1 MMSPYSMDMHIFTP
15 PASVAKYLSGA
26 LATIFLAAGAVS
38 GADAGKPAYAES
50 FETGGAESGWKLQ
63 GNVRVD
69 DEAVDGDRSLALT
82 KVAER
87 PQEAV
92 VATGPAF
99 AISPGNWQV
108 QAAGRTDLNSMD
120 NSYNG
125 TLDLE
130 SLDAKGEVIDRSTVY
145 IQFRK
150 HNWERV
156 SPVIEVPEGA
166 TAARFVGRINKET
179 PGTFWIDELAV
190 APVAAAANKMRL
202 MFNMEALGHLLYPTD
217 PRKATI
223 EVWSLQPL
231 TADKATVSVRDYWG
245 AEQAPAIEVPL
256 RSAGEEKGYQ
266 KYLGDIDLAALP
278 LEVGRYYELHG
289 SVTRVGAEPYE
300 DFSAFAILPEAPANA
315 YKPEE
320 IPFTSHSWDD
330 RAPEHVKLS
339 HRLGLRITGLVY
351 QYNFKSPT
359 KTRLDNADLARELG
373 MGVLTSSLASSV
385 ERRVPPFDK
394 ITPESEEIMR
404 ESVRYEM
411 KKYGHIRPLIIK
423 MGNEP
428 HNVGEGIKVN
438 VEAYRIIYSEF
449 KMLDPTIM
457 VVGSSIGPVEDYF
470 KAGFGEWCDAYDF
483 HTYEDPEDIREI
495 ISVQYPEMFRKYG
508 HPRPIWATEVGLNS
522 QGMTRHAV
530 AVALYKKFL
539 NFFAAGGANVSW
551 FSLLYPDPNAKIAE
565 TDPFSEAHNTF
576 VSRYVRYA
584 PKLDAIAYYNTVNA
598 ILDKKPVSEKL
609 YPGDAQMFLFRNAK
623 GNSLLAAYTKKG
635 RQDVFVPLEGVGEVK
650 VIRIDGTVSAMNAG
664 GRGLTLTID
673 EDPLIL
679 LFDGGPAQLA
689 QPLGEPAVRLAG
701 ASDQFVGGVEGHVDF
716 VLTGVTP
723 EQVSLK
729 APPLWK
735 VERETME
742 TQGGQKLRFRFTV
755 PKASAAR
762 EADLT
767 LNIASPNGGGALF
780 FRPPVTSALA
790 MELLPLP
797 AGQPDGPGTRLV
809 IRNNGDAT
817 EKLTWGVFLDGQRAL
832 EVGRFSN
839 RGAAEAYFSRKAS
852 GDLTLEPG
860 KSANVDL
867 PMSNVNLFNVYD
879 MRAVVRD
886 ASGRATVV
894 ERPMGGFVGVPKAG
908 APPALDGN
916 LDEGAWKNVSPV
928 TIDNGAAFYPIHP
941 GERKESQWKNA
952 ADLSAKVR
960 FLWDDRYLYAGVEVT
975 DDLAGAAQP
984 LNQLWNQDGLQLL
997 IDPMR
1002 NSPQK
1007 VGKYDY
1013 AIAIGKDGPRAAC
1026 HLSATTDIPTGPTPA
1041 IRVSATRR
1049 DPKTG
1054 SVTYEAAI
1062 PWANVAPFAPQ
1073 PCANLGL
1080 HIAFNED
1087 DGGGR
1092 GGYLTWFGTVQT
1104 KDIDTVGDLILLP

>member
-1 MMSPYSMDMHIFTP
+1 MASHNYSPRVRPPIF
-15 PASVAKYLSGA
+15 LSGL
-26 LATIFLAAGAVS
+26 LAGIFLTAGGAS
-38 GADAGKPAYAES
+38 AADAGKPAYAES
-50 FETGGAESGWKLQ
+50 FESGGAEAGWKVQ

-69 DEAVDGDRSLALT
+69 DEAVDGDRALALT
-82 KVAER
+82 KVEEK

-92 VATGPAF
+92 MATGPAF

-125 TLDLE
+125 TLDFECLN
-130 SLDAKGEVIDRSTVY
+130 AKGEVIDRSTVY

-166 TAARFVGRINKET
+166 TAGRFVARINKET

-190 APVAAAANKMRL
+190 LPVAAAANKMRL

-256 RSAGEEKGYQ
+256 RGAGEENGYQ

-289 SVTRVGAEPYE
+289 SVARVGAEPHE

-351 QYNFKSPT
+351 QYNFKSPA
-359 KTRLDNADLARELG
+359 KTRLDNAGLADGLG
-373 MGVLTSSLASSV
+373 MGVLTGSLASSV

-394 ITPESEEIMR
+394 ITPESEKIMR
-404 ESVRYEM
+404 ESVRYEV
-411 KKYGHIRPLIIK
+411 KNFGHIRPLIIK

-438 VEAYRIIYSEF
+438 VDAYRIIYSEF
-449 KMLDPTIM
+449 KKLDPTIM

-495 ISVQYPEMFRKYG
+495 ISVRYPEMFRKYG

-576 VSRYVRYA
+576 VSRFVRYA

-609 YPGDAQMFLFRNAK
+609 YPGDAQVFLFRNAK

-664 GRGLTLTID
+664 GRGLTLTIN

-679 LFDGGPAQLA
+679 LFDGGPAMLA
-689 QPLGEPAVRLAG
+689 DTLGKPSVKLAG
-701 ASDQFVGGVEGHVDF
+701 ASDRFVGGVEGHVDF
-716 VLTGVTP
+716 ALSGATP
-723 EQVSLK
+723 EQVSFK

-742 TQGGQKLRFRFTV
+742 TPDGQQLRFRFTV

-780 FRPPVTSALA
+780 FRPPVTSVLA
-790 MELLPLP
+790 VELLPLP

-817 EKLTWGVFLDGQRAL
+817 EKLAWGVFLDGQRSL
-832 EVGRFSN
+832 EAGRFLK
-839 RGAAEAYFSRKAS
+839 RGPAEAYFSRKAA

-860 KSANVDL
+860 KSAKVDL
-867 PMSNVNLFNVYD
+867 PLSEVNMFNVYD
-879 MRAVVRD
+879 LRAVVRD
-886 ASGRATVV
+886 ASGRTTVV
-894 ERPMGGFVGVPKAG
+894 ERPMGGFVGVPKAA

-928 TIDNGAAFYPIHP
+928 TVDNGEAFYPIHA
-941 GERKESQWKNA
+941 GERMESQWKNA
-952 ADLSAKVR
+952 ADLSARLR
-960 FLWDDRYLYAGVEVT
+960 FLWDDKFLYVGVEVT

-984 LNQLWNQDGLQLL
+984 LSQLWNQDGLQLL

-1013 AIAIGKDGPRAAC
+1013 AIAIGKDGPGAAC
-1026 HLSATTDIPTGPTPA
+1026 HLSATTDIPTGATPA
-1041 IRVSATRR
+1041 IRVSAIKR
-1049 DPKTG
+1049 DPSTG
-1054 SVTYEAAI
+1054 SVTYEVAI
-1062 PWANVAPFAPQ
+1062 PWANVAPFVPR
-1073 PCANLGL
+1073 PGANLGL

-1092 GGYLTWFGTVQT
+1092 GGYLSWFGTVQT